1 MSALS
6 AEIIKLKR
14 SLAWPIVVLVP
25 IVLVLAGAATKLAKG
40 TTPEGGWDT
49 IWLQSVGFYGLF
61 PLALAIAILGSLVWR
76 AEHRGSNWNALM
88 STPTSTLKIVAA
100 KTAVVAGLIA
110 IMQVIL
116 LLSVIVIGKFA
127 FGLPGMLPARYLGV
141 GLLLMA
147 ATAPAAALQSALSLF
162 LRSFAAPVALAL
174 VGSGIS
180 TVALMVLGTAAIV
193 SPYALATKTTLLGT
207 GSFADSGTITASDL
221 GVIAVASVVMT
232 VVVVTLTSAIVDRSD
247 TRI

>member
-6 AEIIKLKR
+6 AEILKLKR
-14 SLAWPIVVLVP
+14 SLAWPLVVLVP
-25 IVLVLAGAATKLAKG
+25 VVLVLAGAATQLAKG
-40 TTPEGGWDT
+40 TTPEDGWDT
-49 IWLQSVGFYGLF
+49 VWLQSVGFYGLF
-61 PLALAIAILGSLVWR
+61 PLALAVAILGSLVWR

-100 KTAVVAGLIA
+100 KTAVVAGLTA
-110 IMQVIL
+110 IMQMVL
-116 LLSVIVIGKFA
+116 MLVVIVVGKLA
-127 FGLPGMLPARYLGV
+127 FGLPGLLPGRYLGV

-147 ATAPAAALQSALSLF
+147 ATVPSAALQSALSLF

-180 TVALMVLGTAAIV
+180 TAALMALGTATIM
-193 SPYALATKTTLLGT
+193 SPYALATRTTLLGT
-207 GSFADSGTITASDL
+207 RSFVDTGSITASDL
-221 GVIAVASVVMT
+221 ALIGGSSVAMT
-232 VVVVTLTSAIVDRSD
+232 VLVVIPTAMIVDRRD